1 MLADHVGAGA
11 STADIPDKVDKETA
25 QKLAGDKWNDASA
38 AKFDEMAEDGA
49 VTKEQFEAAVAEEG
63 KDAAP
68 AAEAAPAAARGGRR
82 RYSLVGTE
90 AEGAESLADAS
101 KTRRA
106 SIVAQDTNNDVDNA
120 PAEEKVG
127 VLLEAMKTEWA
138 KPADETKGDEE
149 FFSWA
154 LSCVA
159 SLSQGSE
166 ENRAKLLEG
175 GAVDLIL
182 QYMDVTGRFGDDIFV
197 QWQGTQAIGNF
208 CCDEATADAF
218 GEKGLEAVIYP
229 MLNTDCSELSFTGMR
244 ALKQLIT
251 NSEKNKAAAIERDVA
266 GSLTQLTEDY
276 PSYNQLKFMVADMKE
291 KLGAG
296 ADGSA

>member
-1 MLADHVGAGA
+1 MAD
-11 STADIPDKVDKETA
+11 
-25 QKLAGDKWNDASA
+25 
-38 AKFDEMAEDGA
+38 
-49 VTKEQFEAAVAEEG
+49 EEG
-63 KDAAP
+63 KEELKEEAP
-68 AAEAAPAAARGGRR
+68 AAAPAAARGRR
-82 RYSLVGTE
+82 RLSLVGTE
-90 AEGAESLADAS
+90 HEGAESLADAS
-101 KTRRA
+101 KARRN
-106 SIVAQDTNNDVDNA
+106 SVVAMETDRAVDSAA
-120 PAEEKVG
+120 PEERVG
-127 VLLEAMKTEWA
+127 VLLDAMKTEWA
-138 KPADETKGDEE
+138 KPEDETKGDVE

-159 SLSQGSE
+159 ELSQGSE
-166 ENRAKLLEG
+166 DNRAKLLEG
-175 GAVDLIL
+175 GAVELIL
-182 QYMDVTGRFGDDIFV
+182 QYMKVDGRFGDDIFV

-208 CCDEATADAF
+208 CCNEATADAF

-296 ADGSA
+296 ADGSS